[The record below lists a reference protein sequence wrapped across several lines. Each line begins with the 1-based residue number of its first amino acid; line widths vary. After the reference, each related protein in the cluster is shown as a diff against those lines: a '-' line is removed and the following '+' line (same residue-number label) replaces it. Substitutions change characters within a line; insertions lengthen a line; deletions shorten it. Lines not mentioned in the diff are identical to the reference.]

1 MENFGKFWRKKMENF
16 GKSWEFLGNFE
27 RFHALSCG
35 KKLSPKIT
43 FVEKNDYY
51 KVWKKRELFLTLLR
65 SLGQLLDCGL
75 YWCKCLVILK
85 ISSLNP
91 TNIDIIII
99 FTLFIWNLLENIK
112 YVSDILSPLTGC
124 GSSVGWLFATLGQGW
139 FSSWPLSKSILCY
152 LNCFGKSSS
161 YPITSPNFYPA
172 AGNFDIG
179 PFCARFSLKV

>member
-43 FVEKNDYY
+43 FVEKNVYY
-51 KVWKKRELFLTLLR
+51 EVWKKRKLFLTLLR

-91 TNIDIIII
+91 TNSDIIN
-99 FTLFIWNLLENIK
+99 FTLFIYNLLENLKCVFRSFISTNLLRIISG
-112 YVSDILSPLTGC
+112 VAFCDF
-124 GSSVGWLFATLGQGW
+124 GSRLIFELAAQQINSV
-139 FSSWPLSKSILCY
+139 LSKLFRQVIVLSD
-152 LNCFGKSSS
+152 K
-161 YPITSPNFYPA
+161 
-172 AGNFDIG
+172 
-179 PFCARFSLKV
+179 SLKFISSCLQIWRRTF